1 MIIANNSDSLH
12 YTLSSEATSAISKE
26 SYDKILYYSLDLLVN
41 KKNYKKICY
50 ETILQQTQK
59 PKQIMIK
66 ILKTVSCLN

>member
-41 KKNYKKICY
+41 KKNYKKGMLWNNFTTNT
-50 ETILQQTQK
+50 ET
-59 PKQIMIK
+59 
-66 ILKTVSCLN
+66 KTDHD